1 MPKFCPTCGK
11 PLQFENAE
19 ICPSCGVRISTQSVQ
34 IKGEKSSGTAALLS
48 FFFTGLGQVYN
59 GDFKRGVLF
68 LIGTYV
74 GLLFFII
81 PGVIVWGYQIYD
93 AYSTAKKMSAGEI
106 PIKEANTTEM
116 ILYVVLVF
124 VAIIILIIIAAV
136 FSYIVLGSGF
146 FTTQQAQQT
155 VYKGVEQSTANIQMI
170 GNVYGLASNPS
181 AGIDEIRFSIGL
193 APGAPE
199 IDLTKMKI
207 VFSTPTNSPII
218 LTHGSTS
225 SRSVFVTKNGA
236 GNVINSM
243 NANEQV
249 EISFKTAPVTANTVM
264 NIELRPAVG
273 AALPFRKT
281 APQTILKTNVLY

>member
-1 MPKFCPTCGK
+1 
-11 PLQFENAE
+11 
-19 ICPSCGVRISTQSVQ
+19 
-34 IKGEKSSGTAALLS
+34 
-48 FFFTGLGQVYN
+48 
-59 GDFKRGVLF
+59 
-68 LIGTYV
+68 
-74 GLLFFII
+74 
-81 PGVIVWGYQIYD
+81 
-93 AYSTAKKMSAGEI
+93 
-106 PIKEANTTEM
+106 M

-124 VAIIILIIIAAV
+124 VAIIIFIIIAAV

-155 VYKGVEQSTANIQMI
+155 MYKGVEQSTANIQMI

-218 LTHGSTS
+218 LTQGSTS
-225 SRSVFVTKNGA
+225 SASVFVTKLNGA

-249 EISFKTAPVTANTVM
+249 EISFKTAPVTANTIM
-264 NIELRPAVG
+264 NIELRPPVG

-281 APQTILKTNVLY
+281 APQTISKANVLY